1 MSGYNQIIN
10 TDDFTVVSEYVSD
23 KKNPIVIKVKQLL
36 KKHL

>member
-1 MSGYNQIIN
+1 MRGYNQIIN

-23 KKNPIVIKVKQLL
+23 KKKSDNYQVKQLL